1 MSKAILWETGVEMY
15 GEVPPSHV
23 ATQRWKGEFAV
34 LTVELVEIIR

>member
-1 MSKAILWETGVEMY
+1 MILWETGVEMY

-34 LTVELVEIIR
+34 PTVELVEIIR